1 MSSLE
6 MVMNG
11 VDINLDNI
19 SISLLDS
26 ALKWCID
33 RTPYGVKND
42 TNLQIDS
49 QIRGWV
55 ACSELSQ
62 PGLEAY

>member
-1 MSSLE
+1 

-11 VDINLDNI
+11 VDINLNNI

-55 ACSELSQ
+55 ACSELS
-62 PGLEAY
+62 